1 MCLQSVLSQ
10 GVKTCISACSD
21 GVYFYSGDTKGTL
34 RWVFKESQLSSFLSL
49 NKEKDLCF
57 GSASRDLPREVSLED
72 WLPFYQAI
80 SHSCPNHVK

>member
-10 GVKTCISACSD
+10 GDKMCISPCGD

-34 RWVFKESQLSSFLSL
+34 PWVLKESQLSIFLSL

-57 GSASRDLPREVSLED
+57 GSASRDLPQEFSLED
-72 WLPFYQAI
+72 WPPFYQAI
-80 SHSCPNHVK
+80 SHSCPNQVR